1 MYKPVGS
8 RLCETAT
15 AADKYSMDNPTS
27 QVAAPEQAA
36 LIGPFSLI
44 VNPQAVFDAMQRS
57 ERLQGLH
64 RRIYRPL
71 GHPPAVGREPER
83 DAENTA
89 FDAGPEEEADDFG
102 HTGVLTK

>member
-1 MYKPVGS
+1 
-8 RLCETAT
+8 
-15 AADKYSMDNPTS
+15 MDNPTS

-44 VNPQAVFDAMQRS
+44 VNPQAVLDAMQRS
-57 ERLQGLH
+57 ERLQGLT

-71 GHPPAVGREPER
+71 GHLSATERGATER

-89 FDAGPEEEADDFG
+89 FDAGPEEEADVFR
-102 HTGVLTK
+102 HAGVLTK

>member
-1 MYKPVGS
+1 
-8 RLCETAT
+8 
-15 AADKYSMDNPTS
+15 MDNPTS
-27 QVAAPEQAA
+27 QVAVPEQAA
-36 LIGPFSLI
+36 LFGPFSLI

-71 GHPPAVGREPER
+71 GHPPAVGREAAER

-89 FDAGPEEEADDFG
+89 FDTSLEEESNDFG
-102 HTGVLTK
+102 HTSVLTK

>member
-44 VNPQAVFDAMQRS
+44 VNPQAVLDAMQRS
-57 ERLQGLH
+57 ERLQGLT
-64 RRIYRPL
+64 RRVYRPL
-71 GHPPAVGREPER
+71 GHPPAAGRE
-83 DAENTA
+83 AENTA
-89 FDAGPEEEADDFG
+89 FDAGPDDEPTDFG
-102 HTGVLTK
+102 HTGALTK